1 VTNVPLHLWE
11 GFSGATLQSNGVLFE
26 GLDRKLSPLPESTE
40 APVHNPS
47 LNLAM
52 RFQVSGDFEI
62 NITATLTAANST
74 YFLFHGVIPMVQ
86 DEWYSAMSTFKAQIV
101 NGDWCYWTM
110 YHPDNTESGNA
121 AASVGANVVYTFKR
135 EGTELVF
142 LTNGVEVTR
151 QSDMCLFADGV
162 VYVSLDEVNVGATF
176 LVTQITTTGS
186 VEEMPVRSVPKTV
199 GTLRDKAGKFR
210 VGTAVSTYPMVFDEQ
225 YRAILGNEF
234 NQITP
239 ENCMKFQ
246 FIQPARGV
254 YDFYESDKL
263 IDYAERNGIEVHGHT
278 VAWNEATPQWL
289 WDGWLNGTI
298 SASEVGEILDEHIE
312 RLFGRYK
319 GRMVSFDV
327 INEPFLGWTDQL
339 RDSVWYQALGSGYIE
354 RALRKAHEVD
364 PDVLLF
370 INEWGCEE
378 AGDKQ
383 DFLFNLVVE
392 LQTAGVP
399 IHGIGLQMHE
409 DVNADYQATWPR
421 NTSSVTKADLK
432 SAIARFKSLGIEVR
446 VSELDINQYQNFADT
461 SKAVADWYA
470 QYLEACIEEGAH
482 SFTMWGFTDRWSSL
496 NEWYDYYNHGNGLIY
511 DAQYR
516 PKLSYQALSNTLDEM
531 ASSLSSL

>member
-1 VTNVPLHLWE
+1 MTSFPFPLWE
-11 GFSGATLQSNGVLFE
+11 GFSGATVQSNGVLFE
-26 GLDRKLSPLPESTE
+26 GLDRKLSPLPDSVD
-40 APVHNPS
+40 APVHNPP

-52 RFQVSGDFEI
+52 RFQMAGDFEI

-74 YFLFHGVIPMVQ
+74 YFMFHGVIPMVQ
-86 DEWYSAMSTFKAQIV
+86 DEWYYALSTFKAQIV
-101 NGDWCYWTM
+101 NGDWCYWSLC
-110 YHPDNTESGNA
+110 HPDNTEGGDA
-121 AASVGANVVYTFKR
+121 AASVGTNVIYTFKR

-151 QSDMCLFADGV
+151 QSDLGLFDDGV
-162 VYVSLDEVNVGATF
+162 VYLSLDEANVGASF
-176 LVTQITTTGS
+176 LVTEITTTGT
-186 VEEMPVRSVPKTV
+186 VEETPVRSVPKTT

-210 VGTAVSTYPMVFDEQ
+210 MGTAVATYPMVFDEQ
-225 YRAILGNEF
+225 YRTILGNEF

-263 IDYAERNGIEVHGHT
+263 IDYAERNGMDVHGHT

-289 WDGWLNGTI
+289 WDGWLDGTI
-298 SASEVGEILDEHIE
+298 TATEVGEILDEHIE
-312 RLFGRYK
+312 MLFGRYK

-327 INEPFLGWTDQL
+327 INEPFLDWTDQL
-339 RDSVWYQALGSGYIE
+339 RDSVWFQALGRGYIE

-409 DVNADYQATWPR
+409 DVNAEYQAAWDVDS
-421 NTSSVTKADLK
+421 TSVSKAHLT
-432 SAIARFKSLGIEVR
+432 SAIARFHAIGIEVR
-446 VSELDINQYQNFADT
+446 VSELDINQHQTFAT
-461 SKAVADWYA
+461 TPKAVAAWYA
-470 QYLEACIEEGAH
+470 SYLEACIEAGAH
-482 SFTMWGFTDRWSSL
+482 SFTMWGFSDRWSSL
-496 NEWYDYYNHGNGLIY
+496 NDWYNYCGHGNGLIY
-511 DAQYR
+511 DAQYQ
-516 PKLSYQALSNTLDEM
+516 PKLSYQALSNKLDEM
-531 ASSLSSL
+531 TSSLTLL